1 MPNSTCLPNPFTV
14 AYDPTTSRLC
24 GHWPASVD
32 DSLLRAHYADLL
44 TAACA
49 HGGCRFWLLDM
60 RGRNWHSP
68 EFGRWFSTVF
78 TAAAHAALHQPLF
91 IAYVL
96 SPAHHAVA
104 NTPGVQ
110 ATQSGSSTHDVYP
123 FFFDSAAAAR
133 EWLAHQQALDL
144 G

>member
-1 MPNSTCLPNPFTV
+1 MPTSTYPPNPFTV
-14 AYDPTTSRLC
+14 AYDPTTDRIR
-24 GHWPASVD
+24 GHWPAPVD
-32 DSLLRAHYADLL
+32 DTLLRGHYADLL

-60 RGRNWHSP
+60 RVRNWHSP
-68 EFGRWFSTVF
+68 EFGRWFSSVF
-78 TAAAHAALHQPLF
+78 VDAAHAALHQPLF

-96 SPAHHAVA
+96 SPAHHAIA

-110 ATQSGSSTHDVYP
+110 ATQCGCITHDVYP
-123 FFFDSAAAAR
+123 FFFDSETPAR
-133 EWLAHQQALDL
+133 EWLAHQQAFSL